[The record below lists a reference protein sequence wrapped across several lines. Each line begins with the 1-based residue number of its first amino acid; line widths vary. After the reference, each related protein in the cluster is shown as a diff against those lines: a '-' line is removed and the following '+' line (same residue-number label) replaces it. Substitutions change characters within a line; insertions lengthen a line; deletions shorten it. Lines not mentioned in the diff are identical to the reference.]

1 VARARQSGFTLI
13 ELMIVVVIIGI
24 LASIAYP
31 SYEAYVV
38 RTNRSEAQ
46 QFMLD
51 VASRQQQYM
60 MDARSYGDLDDLGLA
75 TPSRVAT
82 YYTVN
87 VTPDNSATPPSF
99 TITST
104 PKSGSMQAGDGNLG
118 LDNLGVKTGKW
129 Q

>member
-1 VARARQSGFTLI
+1 MRARQSGFTLI

-31 SYEAYVV
+31 SYQAYVV

-46 QFMLD
+46 QFMLN
-51 VASRQQQYM
+51 VASRQQQYL
-60 MDARSYGDLDDLGLA
+60 MDARSYGSLAQLGLTVPA
-75 TPSRVAT
+75 RVQT
-82 YYTVN
+82 YYTVG
-87 VTPDNSATPPSF
+87 VTLNDPTAPPSF